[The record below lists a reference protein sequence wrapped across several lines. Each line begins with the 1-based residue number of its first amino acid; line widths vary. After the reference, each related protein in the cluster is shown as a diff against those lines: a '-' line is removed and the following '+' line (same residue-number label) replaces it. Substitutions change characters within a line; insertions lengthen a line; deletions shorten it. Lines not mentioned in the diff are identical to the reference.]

1 MKEIMTECRFN
12 YRCLLD
18 PQWQGMVSL
27 SAQENC
33 MFCHVTD
40 NDNCY
45 NHLLLT
51 EKQICCN
58 CAMGNYI
65 KKRLSAQGK
74 PEKIEVVLISA
85 NDDEIRNY
93 FAFLLDKIGKSYI
106 FERERTKAVL
116 RILEME
122 VKLLIIE
129 FENIDDTAFEFIDLI
144 KRIRPKLA
152 VITVTKQVN
161 EILHDRLIEKG
172 VKYNIAMPAT
182 FDKVADSIMH
192 ASL

>member
-1 MKEIMTECRFN
+1 MMTECRFN

-18 PQWQGMVSL
+18 PQWQSMVSL
-27 SAQENC
+27 SDEDNH
-33 MFCHVTD
+33 MLCHVTD
-40 NDNCY
+40 NENCY
-45 NHLLLT
+45 NHLQLT
-51 EKQICCN
+51 ENKICCN
-58 CAMGNYI
+58 CAVGNYL

-85 NDDEIRNY
+85 NDDDIRNY

-106 FERERTKAVL
+106 FERDRTKAVL

-129 FENIDDTAFEFIDLI
+129 FENLDAAAFEFIDLI

-152 VITVTKQVN
+152 VITVTKQIN

-172 VKYNIAMPAT
+172 VKYNIVMPAT
-182 FDKVADSIMH
+182 FDKVADSIML
-192 ASL
+192 ASI